1 MADEYNMEVGSF
13 LRFGMENAK
22 RHWLKFFGIQLLGL
36 FGLGVLGVVG
46 FQINPNLGFTLLI
59 VGAIGFSFGFFANVV
74 RLASGEGFE
83 IKEFIPNP
91 MVFLNFMVG
100 MILYVLAVAVGLV
113 LLIVPGVIVALMF
126 GLVPFCIIHQKMNFL
141 DAFAQSARLTRGHKM
156 DIFVGNLVANLVISL
171 LSIPVI
177 TLFFTIPM
185 QVFVQVYPY
194 VQLSGEAK
202 SPSELPEGSL
212 QPAAV

>member
-1 MADEYNMEVGSF
+1 MAGEYNMEVGSF

-36 FGLGVLGVVG
+36 VALVVLGGLG
-46 FQINPNLGFTLLI
+46 FQINPNLGFTLL
-59 VGAIGFSFGFFANVV
+59 VIGVIAFSFGFFANVV
-74 RLASGEGFE
+74 RLASGEGFD

-91 MVFLNFMVG
+91 MVFLNFMLG
-100 MILYVLAVAVGLV
+100 MILYILAVAVGLV
-113 LLIVPGVIVALMF
+113 LLIVPGIIVALMF
-126 GLVPFCIIHQKMNFL
+126 GLIPFLIVHQKMNFVE
-141 DAFAQSARLTRGHKM
+141 AFTQSARLTKGHKM
-156 DIFVGNLVANLVISL
+156 DIFVGNFVANIVISL

-202 SPSELPEGSL
+202 SPSEQPEGSL